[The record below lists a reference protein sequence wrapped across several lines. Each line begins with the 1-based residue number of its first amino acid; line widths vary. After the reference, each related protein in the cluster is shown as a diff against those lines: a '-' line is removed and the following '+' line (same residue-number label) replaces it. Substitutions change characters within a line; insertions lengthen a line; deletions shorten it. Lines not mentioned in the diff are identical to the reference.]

1 MSACEKRTFDIDQ
14 KATSQTRLS
23 LPGAFPFFNG
33 FGADVA
39 EEELMFETGVK
50 VTETSFEGNVD
61 ASPVAT

>member
-1 MSACEKRTFDIDQ
+1 M
-14 KATSQTRLS
+14 
-23 LPGAFPFFNG
+23 PGAFPFFNR

-39 EEELMFETGVK
+39 EPKLMFETGVK